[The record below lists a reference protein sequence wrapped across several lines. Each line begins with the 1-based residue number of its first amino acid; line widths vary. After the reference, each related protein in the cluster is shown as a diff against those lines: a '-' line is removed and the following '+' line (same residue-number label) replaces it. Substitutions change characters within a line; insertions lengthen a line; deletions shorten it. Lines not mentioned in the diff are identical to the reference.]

1 MTLAVEFVMGEMVT
15 RVADR
20 VTDDIDQV
28 DTEEENRSVTHIDY
42 IHDQDIKKTKPG
54 FVSKLQSTIEVIFT
68 SLSKLNL

>member
-15 RVADR
+15 RVADH
-20 VTDDIDQV
+20 VSDDIDQV
-28 DTEEENRSVTHIDY
+28 ETGNRSVTHIDY

-68 SLSKLNL
+68 TLSKLNL

>member
-15 RVADR
+15 RVVDH
-20 VTDDIDQV
+20 VSDDIDQV
-28 DTEEENRSVTHIDY
+28 ETDTGNRSVTHIDY